1 MSKKNETGY
10 LSAKESRRISRE
22 NRRIT
27 DQLEKRH
34 KRKNVPE
41 SEYLTQMKDP
51 NNALEIENLH
61 TYFFS
66 DVGTVRAVDGVSF
79 DIPIG
84 KTVGVVGESGCGK
97 SVTSLSIMQL
107 LQRPQGQIVDGEIRL
122 NLGNGKC
129 YDITKTP
136 TERMQNLRGNYM
148 SMIFQEPMTSLNP
161 VFRIGAQLDEVIA
174 LHDGEGKSKEE
185 IIWLRKTK
193 AAICPPR
200 SLAGFPGRTARS
212 RTSLKSCTS
221 ARMCRSPSI

>member
-79 DIPIG
+79 DVPIG
-84 KTVGVVGESGCGK
+84 KTVGVVGESAVRDYLDNK
-97 SVTSLSIMQL
+97 NKPTPPK
-107 LQRPQGQIVDGEIRL
+107 RPPR
-122 NLGNGKC
+122 
-129 YDITKTP
+129 
-136 TERMQNLRGNYM
+136 
-148 SMIFQEPMTSLNP
+148 
-161 VFRIGAQLDEVIA
+161 
-174 LHDGEGKSKEE
+174 H
-185 IIWLRKTK
+185 TK
-193 AAICPPR
+193 AADSVEKKRDLEVQEDGDNRDGPVR
-200 SLAGFPGRTARS
+200 ERQ
-212 RTSLKSCTS
+212 
-221 ARMCRSPSI
+221 

>member
-66 DVGTVRAVDGVSF
+66 DVGTVRC
-79 DIPIG
+79 
-84 KTVGVVGESGCGK
+84 CGRR
-97 SVTSLSIMQL
+97 L
-107 LQRPQGQIVDGEIRL
+107 LRRPHRQDRGRGGRVRL
-122 NLGNGKC
+122 
-129 YDITKTP
+129 
-136 TERMQNLRGNYM
+136 R
-148 SMIFQEPMTSLNP
+148 
-161 VFRIGAQLDEVIA
+161 
-174 LHDGEGKSKEE
+174 
-185 IIWLRKTK
+185 
-193 AAICPPR
+193 
-200 SLAGFPGRTARS
+200 
-212 RTSLKSCTS
+212 
-221 ARMCRSPSI
+221 

>member
-79 DIPIG
+79 DVPIG
-84 KTVGVVGESGCGK
+84 KTVGVVASPAAV
-97 SVTSLSIMQL
+97 SPLPVSLS
-107 LQRPQGQIVDGEIRL
+107 
-122 NLGNGKC
+122 C
-129 YDITKTP
+129 
-136 TERMQNLRGNYM
+136 
-148 SMIFQEPMTSLNP
+148 SCCS
-161 VFRIGAQLDEVIA
+161 
-174 LHDGEGKSKEE
+174 
-185 IIWLRKTK
+185 
-193 AAICPPR
+193 
-200 SLAGFPGRTARS
+200 GRRARS
-212 RTSLKSCTS
+212 WTAKFV
-221 ARMCRSPSI
+221 

>member
-66 DVGTVRAVDGVSF
+66 DVASPSTSPSARPWAWWASPAAVS
-79 DIPIG
+79 PLPASPSCSCC
-84 KTVGVVGESGCGK
+84 SG
-97 SVTSLSIMQL
+97 
-107 LQRPQGQIVDGEIRL
+107 RR
-122 NLGNGKC
+122 
-129 YDITKTP
+129 
-136 TERMQNLRGNYM
+136 
-148 SMIFQEPMTSLNP
+148 
-161 VFRIGAQLDEVIA
+161 
-174 LHDGEGKSKEE
+174 
-185 IIWLRKTK
+185 
-193 AAICPPR
+193 
-200 SLAGFPGRTARS
+200 ARS
-212 RTSLKSCTS
+212 WTAKFV
-221 ARMCRSPSI
+221 

>member
-66 DVGTVRAVDGVSF
+66 DVGTVQR
-79 DIPIG
+79 
-84 KTVGVVGESGCGK
+84 CGRR
-97 SVTSLSIMQL
+97 L
-107 LQRPQGQIVDGEIRL
+107 LRRPHRQDRGRGGRVRL
-122 NLGNGKC
+122 
-129 YDITKTP
+129 
-136 TERMQNLRGNYM
+136 R
-148 SMIFQEPMTSLNP
+148 
-161 VFRIGAQLDEVIA
+161 
-174 LHDGEGKSKEE
+174 
-185 IIWLRKTK
+185 
-193 AAICPPR
+193 
-200 SLAGFPGRTARS
+200 
-212 RTSLKSCTS
+212 
-221 ARMCRSPSI
+221 

>member
-79 DIPIG
+79 DVPIG

-97 SVTSLSIMQL
+97 SVSSLSIMQL

-161 VFRIGAQLDEVIA
+161 VFRIGA
-174 LHDGEGKSKEE
+174 
-185 IIWLRKTK
+185 
-193 AAICPPR
+193 
-200 SLAGFPGRTARS
+200 
-212 RTSLKSCTS
+212 
-221 ARMCRSPSI
+221 